1 MIGEVGAWCN
11 PLSKDPSE
19 RKKAITYCQN
29 QLVLAEEL
37 GANCCVNIAGSRGK
51 KWDGLCEDNY
61 SEETYAFIVDT
72 VREIMDA
79 VKPERTSYTI
89 EPMPWMTPSSPE
101 EYLKLLADVD
111 RKGFGVHLDFTN
123 MINCP
128 ERFVHRNQFVK
139 DCFSKLAPYIKSV
152 HCKDVVME
160 DTLPCVIREVMPGK
174 GCLDYQQIVKHCD
187 SLGENMT
194 VFVEHLPDYESYK
207 MAAGYVRE
215 QAVLAGVRL
224 P

>member
-1 MIGEVGAWCN
+1 
-11 PLSKDPSE
+11 
-19 RKKAITYCQN
+19 
-29 QLVLAEEL
+29 
-37 GANCCVNIAGSRGK
+37 
-51 KWDGLCEDNY
+51 
-61 SEETYAFIVDT
+61 
-72 VREIMDA
+72 
-79 VKPERTSYTI
+79 
-89 EPMPWMTPSSPE
+89 
-101 EYLKLLADVD
+101 
-111 RKGFGVHLDFTN
+111 
-123 MINCP
+123 
-128 ERFVHRNQFVK
+128 
-139 DCFSKLAPYIKSV
+139 
-152 HCKDVVME
+152 ME